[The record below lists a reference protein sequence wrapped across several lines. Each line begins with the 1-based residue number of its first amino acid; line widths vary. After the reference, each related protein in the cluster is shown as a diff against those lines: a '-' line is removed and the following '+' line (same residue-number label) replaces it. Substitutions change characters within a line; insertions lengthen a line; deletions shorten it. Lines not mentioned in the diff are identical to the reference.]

1 MSFARMWVLHF
12 LWLVPASALLLLIRA
27 RLEKRALERLAD
39 PGLLPRLAGTPRKGL
54 RLFRG
59 AFQVL
64 GLGFMVLALAG
75 PRWGSRYQEVHR
87 KGVDIMVVVDI
98 SSSMRVA
105 DVKPNRLE
113 RSRREVRDFLR
124 VVKGDRVGL
133 VAFSGAAFVQCPL
146 TLDYAALEM
155 FLGALEP
162 GLIPVP
168 GTDLGA
174 ALDTALSAFDMQKE
188 TDRVILLITDG
199 EDHEGK
205 GLEAAGRASEKEVR
219 VYVFGVGDPAGGPV
233 PGEEG
238 GFRKDREGKMIL
250 SRLREASLREIASA
264 TGGRYVRSRAGDLD
278 LDLLYFNGIKRDT
291 QDAELKSGKI
301 RVREERFALFALA
314 AFVLLLL
321 AGCLRDRDRGV
332 TAALV
337 LWATLCLLNPFPA
350 QAGPGAEELYR
361 QGRYE
366 EAERAYAREDMDHPG
381 EVRHRYNRGCA
392 AYMKGD
398 YQSASSAFS
407 SVLKRTRDPRVRYRA
422 AFNRGNAAY
431 RQGDFLSAA
440 DHYREAL
447 VLRPGDPD
455 AAFNLELALRALARR
470 KQEEKKEGE
479 SKKKP
484 GRERRDGKGE
494 AQNDRKSE
502 GDNEAAGRKSGSK
515 GDGGPRGGR
524 KVPRES
530 EDQEG
535 LTSRGSTSGE
545 KADASE
551 DHSAGHRP
559 LPQPEVSGGGNRPR
573 EPLSGSMSPG
583 EARALLDNVREDP
596 GGLARFLLREKAG
609 VGLPSGKDW

>member
-12 LWLVPASALLLLIRA
+12 LWLVPGSALLLLIRA

-366 EAERAYAREDMDHPG
+366 EAERAYAREDMDHPR
-381 EVRHRYNRGCA
+381 EVPVSLFRLFQCPQ
-392 AYMKGD
+392 AY
-398 YQSASSAFS
+398 
-407 SVLKRTRDPRVRYRA
+407 
-422 AFNRGNAAY
+422 
-431 RQGDFLSAA
+431 QGS
-440 DHYREAL
+440 
-447 VLRPGDPD
+447 PG
-455 AAFNLELALRALARR
+455 A
-470 KQEEKKEGE
+470 
-479 SKKKP
+479 
-484 GRERRDGKGE
+484 
-494 AQNDRKSE
+494 
-502 GDNEAAGRKSGSK
+502 
-515 GDGGPRGGR
+515 
-524 KVPRES
+524 
-530 EDQEG
+530 
-535 LTSRGSTSGE
+535 
-545 KADASE
+545 
-551 DHSAGHRP
+551 
-559 LPQPEVSGGGNRPR
+559 VSGGLQPGQRR
-573 EPLSGSMSPG
+573 LS
-583 EARALLDNVREDP
+583 A
-596 GGLARFLLREKAG
+596 GGLSRRSGPLQGGPCAAPGRSGCGVQPGTGAEGPGPAETGREKGGRGQKEAG
-609 VGLPSGKDW
+609 ERAPGRKGRSAKRPQE